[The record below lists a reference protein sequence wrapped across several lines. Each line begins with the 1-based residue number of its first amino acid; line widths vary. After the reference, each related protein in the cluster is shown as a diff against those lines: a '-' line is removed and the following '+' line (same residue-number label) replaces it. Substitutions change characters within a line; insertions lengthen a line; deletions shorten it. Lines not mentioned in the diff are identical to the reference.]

1 MFIWHYCKG
10 FCLFL
15 LNVVSENTFT
25 LELQYQ
31 ISCIWTL
38 FSLTRVNSTSCEMI
52 SERPNEDYSLDKD
65 IDFTFSILEVKLETT
80 LMSPD

>member
-1 MFIWHYCKG
+1 MSLVKIYIYSG
-10 FCLFL
+10 IAISDQLYMD
-15 LNVVSENTFT
+15 TF
-25 LELQYQ
+25 
-31 ISCIWTL
+31 SFNL